1 MCMDGIEAW
10 RKRPLLACNINAGVW
25 YKLLQIIE
33 SLSFYTS
40 RLMCVLLGMRAVKKA
55 IPNHW
60 LVDYFTVSAFGAD
73 GIVTKMQALQDGS
86 ME

>member
-1 MCMDGIEAW
+1 
-10 RKRPLLACNINAGVW
+10 
-25 YKLLQIIE
+25 
-33 SLSFYTS
+33 
-40 RLMCVLLGMRAVKKA
+40 MRAVKKA